1 MLTNVSMV
9 NKKQALYKPKY
20 RCSLGGTAFEPL
32 SGERLSLI
40 R

>member
-9 NKKQALYKPKY
+9 NKNQALYKPEK
-20 RCSLGGTAFEPL
+20 RCSLGGTAFEHL
-32 SGERLSLI
+32 SGRKLSLI